1 MTTPSRQEVAAA
13 VAAFAAGLLLLGGG
27 AYVHRGAAVG
37 LFVLPLVV
45 TCCGVALRKRAP
57 VVALVLGAVALV
69 GDVLLGPSLG
79 TVLIVTDNIYAG
91 VLYGPRPLG
100 RIMLWITSIGAIGV
114 GALLGLMVGDWRV
127 PAAMAVQ
134 AALVGVVPVTTA
146 IAVRQHRDQAV
157 AERARAEQVARL
169 AELDRRAAVS
179 AERTRMARELHD
191 MVANHFSAIAIQSS
205 AMLARADLD
214 PAATRKIVES
224 IRENSVQGMAEM
236 RTMIGFLREDGEEIE
251 ARRHRLSDVE
261 TLIARTGFPV
271 ELSVGGTSRD
281 LPAAVDLAGYRILQ
295 ESFTNV
301 LKHGTDRG
309 ARVQVRYRPDMVE
322 LTVLNDVG
330 ARPSGLPGA
339 GAGLVGMRE
348 RATLLGGS
356 FEAGPYGSG
365 WRVRV
370 ELPTGAAAPAG
381 LFWPARR
388 RAAEPREEVP
398 GEPGGVA
405 PGTARVEREKE
416 LS

>member
-1 MTTPSRQEVAAA
+1 MTPTRQDVALAA
-13 VAAFAAGLLLLGGG
+13 AAFAAGLVLLAGG
-27 AYVHRGAAVG
+27 AYTHRGAVAA
-37 LFVLPLVV
+37 LFVLPLAV
-45 TCCGVALRKRAP
+45 TCLGVVLRRRAP
-57 VVALVLGAVALV
+57 VLALVLGGVALI

-100 RIMLWITSIGAIGV
+100 RIMLWITSV
-114 GALLGLMVGDWRV
+114 GAVVLGALTGLAIQDWRV
-127 PAAMAVQ
+127 LTVVGIQ

-146 IAVRQHRDQAV
+146 IVVRQHRDQAV
-157 AERARAEQVARL
+157 AERARADQMAHL
-169 AELDRRAAVS
+169 AELDRQAAVS

-191 MVANHFSAIAIQSS
+191 MIANHFSAIAIQSS

-214 PAATRKIVES
+214 AAATRKIVES

-236 RTMIGFLREDGEEIE
+236 RTMIGFLRQDGEEIE
-251 ARRHRLSDVE
+251 ARRHRLSDVKA
-261 TLIARTGFPV
+261 LIERTGFPV
-271 ELSVGGTSRD
+271 ELSVRGTPRD

-309 ARVQVRYRPDMVE
+309 ARVLVDYRPDLVS
-322 LTVLNDVG
+322 LTVLSDVG
-330 ARPSGLPGA
+330 DRPSGLPGA

-348 RATLLGGS
+348 RATLLGGR
-356 FEAGPYGSG
+356 FEAGPYESG

-370 ELPTGAAAPAG
+370 ELPTDSGEPSG
-381 LFWPARR
+381 LSWPPARTR
-388 RAAEPREEVP
+388 TAEP
-398 GEPGGVA
+398 GE
-405 PGTARVEREKE
+405 GTPSKPSNSLRDGE